1 MHAREMIYRSF
12 SKSNATRK
20 EKKEWSHLHQEFNKK
35 FHDIEDFSSTKIKKR
50 KGRGNLKS
58 HWITSSKFFHLQVQS
73 PIIDGLKHKIY
84 H

>member
-12 SKSNATRK
+12 SKSNVTRK
-20 EKKEWSHLHQEFNKK
+20 EKKEWPHPHQEFNKK
-35 FHDIEDFSSTKIKKR
+35 FHDIEDFSSTKIKKE
-50 KGRGNLKS
+50 RGEGKLKS

-73 PIIDGLKHKIY
+73 LIIDGLKYKTY